1 MSSKYSKICHKTP
14 VSFDLSLFGLA
25 LMNQSC
31 GWSAKLSV
39 AVHHFSTR
47 SGAGVLQLFVSA
59 VVFSVLP
66 VPSFATNHVA
76 RLQRRTQNQQPFQT
90 PATLQTAEQRTAAQE
105 KTGKFLDRLSSQ
117 SFSYGALCIFGI
129 AKSPGRCRHD
139 EIFNH
144 DSQLPHRPSNHRRD
158 PTPITTSPR
167 SRKPLGIRTSPVLI
181 LP

>member
-1 MSSKYSKICHKTP
+1 MPQNPRQFRP
-14 VSFDLSLFGLA
+14 VSVWPCLDEPILWLERKALRGGAPLFH
-25 LMNQSC
+25 QK
-31 GWSAKLSV
+31 WSRGPATLC
-39 AVHHFSTR
+39 FGDR
-47 SGAGVLQLFVSA
+47 F
-59 VVFSVLP
+59 LP

-90 PATLQTAEQRTAAQE
+90 PAALQTAEQRTAAQE
-105 KTGKFLDRLSSQ
+105 KTSKFLDRLSSQ
-117 SFSYGALCIFGI
+117 SFSDGALCSFGI

-144 DSQLPHRPSNHRRD
+144 DSQLPNRPSNHRRD
-158 PTPITTSPR
+158 PTPIANPLR

>member
-1 MSSKYSKICHKTP
+1 MLSKYSKICHKTP

-31 GWSAKLSV
+31 GWNAKLSV

-59 VVFSVLP
+59 IVFCLSHLSRQTTSRASSAEP
-66 VPSFATNHVA
+66 KTSSP
-76 RLQRRTQNQQPFQT
+76 LQT
-90 PATLQTAEQRTAAQE
+90 PAALQTAEQRTAAQE
-105 KTGKFLDRLSSQ
+105 KTSKFLDRLSSQ
-117 SFSYGALCIFGI
+117 SFSYGALCSFGI
-129 AKSPGRCRHD
+129 TKSPGRCRHD

-144 DSQLPHRPSNHRRD
+144 DSQLPNRPSNHRRD
-158 PTPITTSPR
+158 PTPIANPLR